1 MNSKDSRYWI
11 RDYTD
16 NELDTALDQARYHLI
31 RVAEIRKA
39 RPDDK
44 NLAYQWYHR
53 KQWFLAL
60 VDETA
65 SRWKLYDD
73 SQRKMFR
80 QQ

>member
-16 NELDTALDQARYHLI
+16 TELDNALDAARSRLQATTALWQANKTD
-31 RVAEIRKA
+31 VARSA
-39 RPDDK
+39 
-44 NLAYQWYHR
+44 AYVFA

-65 SRWKLYDD
+65 SRWRLFDAHAKKHA
-73 SQRKMFR
+73 KM
-80 QQ
+80 